1 MRGRTQRA
9 GEPRPGRLVF
19 ALRSVVWPL
28 EGAALPP
35 TRGGRRGKEAAGA
48 LLGAEPPGPPGRCR
62 HDAEP
67 GRTPS
72 GTGSGTSAVRFFRSL
87 QSGPWAKSP
96 RTTDLGLGPVAR
108 AAAGSGRFSKG
119 FHFKAAHAGACR
131 GPRRPE
137 AGRRD
142 RAARRHLPRALPG
155 GRGWCPF
162 PAPPARPWALP
173 GVARSDPTWLAVAL
187 LPRDGRGA
195 RGVAP
200 GGIGEVLSPRGVGRA
215 GPPHPGACLRT
226 LEPRPPPRA
235 GPVSKTPMFP
245 PSVRLSDPVTWW
257 GAGAPRA
264 RRWP

>member
-1 MRGRTQRA
+1 MWGRTQRA

-19 ALRSVVWPL
+19 ALRSAVWPL

-48 LLGAEPPGPPGRCR
+48 LLGAEPPGLPAGVVMTLSLAGRPRELEAGPPPCASFALCSQGPGRSR
-62 HDAEP
+62 PEP
-67 GRTPS
+67 QT
-72 GTGSGTSAVRFFRSL
+72 L
-87 QSGPWAKSP
+87 
-96 RTTDLGLGPVAR
+96 
-108 AAAGSGRFSKG
+108 GSGRSLG
-119 FHFKAAHAGACR
+119 PWRGRAGSRRVFISRPRMPEPAG
-131 GPRRPE
+131 GPGDLRLVAETEPPG
-137 AGRRD
+137 ATSPGRF
-142 RAARRHLPRALPG
+142 PG

-235 GPVSKTPMFP
+235 GPVSKTPTFP